1 MEKQMQK
8 STLEYLDDYLVE
20 KGVGDVARK
29 VGRGIKT
36 GASKVVSAA
45 KGEAKKWKAQE
56 ERGSYDYNKPMKM
69 QKSHLEGCLC
79 EKCKQ
84 RTGDTN
90 GDDTAR
96 PATDT
101 QGRPTL
107 GYAGHGNVVA
117 ILVNRMQR
125 KAGLTRDEM
134 RNEAAAQEAKNQADA
149 SDDPDDLEEGVPG
162 WDATDVD
169 SPQTRKAAKARLKEY
184 DDMHLEDMQKAIYE
198 YISKTKDKEQHRRG
212 QHEVANVARSKSLGG
227 FTQPDYGATETDPSR
242 QARLKR
248 ADRSSIKFG
257 QREAARKQQGTPL
270 GRRRLDYESGKEAD
284 AEMKRMEA
292 NTKPANPKPSEA
304 EEYFK
309 RRLMEDKPQIQSGA
323 AQGADGM
330 GKILPFK
337 QMQKA
342 VYEYINKSKGNPGP
356 GKRGRAAYKDLKDK
370 GLRESVRGGGSRWDE
385 AEKIYEA
392 TSAWHTGQ
400 PGGVPFKDTGIKPK
414 TEAEHKTTDRAII
427 KPIPE
432 PDMAQR
438 LKNFKRKKQGTKQLM
453 AFLKQDAPGGDPFPK
468 QPSGT
473 NTGPPIPKQPSG
485 TNTGTGSTD
494 PPKLE
499 PDPEPEA
506 PKDLSQR
513 SGIFSQGRDRHGD
526 KTGSLIGNAVRA
538 AQSLTGSAHGQMQ
551 SMKKQVP
558 EWSTPQVETSLHKF
572 LDYNSKNGIRS

>member
-1 MEKQMQK
+1 
-8 STLEYLDDYLVE
+8 
-20 KGVGDVARK
+20 
-29 VGRGIKT
+29 
-36 GASKVVSAA
+36 
-45 KGEAKKWKAQE
+45 
-56 ERGSYDYNKPMKM
+56 
-69 QKSHLEGCLC
+69 
-79 EKCKQ
+79 
-84 RTGDTN
+84 
-90 GDDTAR
+90 
-96 PATDT
+96 
-101 QGRPTL
+101 
-107 GYAGHGNVVA
+107 
-117 ILVNRMQR
+117 MQR

-149 SDDPDDLEEGVPG
+149 SDDSGEEGVPG

-184 DDMHLEDMQKAIYE
+184 DDMHLEDMQKAVYE

-342 VYEYINKSKGNPGP
+342 IYEYINKSKGNPEP
-356 GKRGRAAYKDLKDK
+356 GGISGAAFLGDRVKTRRGLQTIYDDGKKGRAQYKEEQDEGVTAQTPDFERKPWE
-370 GLRESVRGGGSRWDE
+370 GRGEEIQGRRAMRGGPSQYPNPNLSVEERENAYRSGKAFRDV
-385 AEKIYEA
+385 
-392 TSAWHTGQ
+392 SAKLTG
-400 PGGVPFKDTGIKPK
+400 
-414 TEAEHKTTDRAII
+414 
-427 KPIPE
+427 
-432 PDMAQR
+432 
-438 LKNFKRKKQGTKQLM
+438 GTKQLM

-473 NTGPPIPKQPSG
+473 NTGSPIPKQPSG